1 MLASAIAPKPSN
13 ATPDTPR
20 RIAVTL
26 GAGATPSA
34 PEADAPPIAAPSPPP
49 PTRALIAPEL
59 AAPEPAPLAI
69 ASPALPELTPPDL
82 TAREIA
88 PAEPTAPAS
97 ARPPAAEPGLTPPPA
112 LATAPVASLV
122 ATPPASPAARP
133 AAPIPWPARQVA
145 PFAIA
150 LALGSDDSLSLTLEP
165 AALGRVEVE
174 IARNGTE
181 AQISLRAE
189 RPETLA
195 LLLRDRAELERAL
208 GGAGLGGEE
217 GRGPSLSFGLGTGSE
232 GQRERRPS
240 PRETTG
246 QPAPDQRGTARIAA
260 PATLPPPAAA
270 RGLLDLA
277 I

>member
-1 MLASAIAPKPSN
+1 M
-13 ATPDTPR
+13 TPDSGT
-20 RIAVTL
+20 
-26 GAGATPSA
+26 TPSV
-34 PEADAPPIAAPSPPP
+34 PEADAPPVAAPSPPS
-49 PTRALIAPEL
+49 PTHAPIAPEL
-59 AAPEPAPLAI
+59 AASQTAPLTI
-69 ASPALPELTPPDL
+69 ASPETAPPELTPPDAV
-82 TAREIA
+82 AREITT
-88 PAEPTAPAS
+88 AEPAPAS
-97 ARPPAAEPGLTPPPA
+97 ARPLAAEPGITPPSPP
-112 LATAPVASLV
+112 ATAPLASPV

-150 LALGSDDSLSLTLEP
+150 LALGPDASLSLTLEP

-174 IARNGTE
+174 IARNGAE

-208 GGAGLGGEE
+208 SGAGLGGEE
-217 GRGPSLSFGLGTGSE
+217 GHGPSLSFGLGTGGE
-232 GQRERRPS
+232 GQRDRRPA
-240 PRETTG
+240 PREASG
-246 QPAPDQRGTARIAA
+246 QPASDQRGTARIAS